1 MIWELRIEHMST
13 RRIKPKYVTKY
24 GRRIK
29 IKTRI
34 KSDSMPSTVS
44 VFVRNEILQLSI

>member
-34 KSDSMPSTVS
+34 THPWVRHFADEKSA
-44 VFVRNEILQLSI
+44 N